1 MNLNLK
7 STVSI
12 LALTLC
18 FATPNA
24 LSMDDSALR
33 QDVEINIV
41 TKPCEKLTIT
51 PSKALNVEV
60 VRDAFPD
67 SGSVTFHP
75 CGEIK
80 TAVQKSL
87 SEATGHKEIRRILEL
102 DGGGIRG
109 LFSIIELAVLEE
121 IINHSANKDSSSP
134 YLYIRDL
141 FDVGTG
147 TSTGSI
153 LTAGLFSTRNYSATD
168 VAKLYARYGYKIF
181 DEHKRRVSPGLDIGL
196 TYATYGNE
204 GLRGLLT
211 DHFGNSLL
219 QDVHKPIYIVAMNES
234 KQEAAIFSS
243 TGLFDDQDELH
254 KTPLVTAVLCS
265 SSAPTFFPAVETLT
279 NGGTYLMSD
288 GGTVANNPANLV
300 YKQEKINYGGPFEI
314 YSFGTGIVPS
324 LHTRAADTGA
334 GSVATILNNTLTAAE
349 KLAYRECISEI
360 NAVSSQLRYFARIN
374 PKLEMGMDK
383 LDDTTEVYRD
393 YAIRKAFSVTQGGA
407 FADMVTRLG
416 FQMPDQDTLMQIQ
429 KTIFAKLD
437 SLKSNQYDQLDKYE
451 KEFVINKVLDLD
463 FMFYQK
469 RFYEDS
475 KTGAVM
481 QMQNG
486 EAQDFLDAIS
496 KDIAMKK
503 KQGDGV
509 VSKLW
514 STISTSKE
522 DNILEFIPRCL
533 EFHKLCDDQV
543 TLTLE
548 DFSLLTAQECA
559 FTQAQLKILSPSPK
573 YTINGEGLTSWYAS
587 TAVETDMNTLVLK
600 LFTKF
605 TDCCDAQEA
614 KYKYGDN
621 SASYGHL
628 PALIFWKDTLKNLEG
643 HVTKEQLVKLKTHL
657 AKNAEQVVNSRSY
670 TRLGSSVRSSRFSSL
685 VMSLDTY
692 IEKFC
697 KS

>member
-18 FATPNA
+18 FAIPNA
-24 LSMDDSALR
+24 LSMDSLKLDSGKPYE
-33 QDVEINIV
+33 EITV
-41 TKPCEKLTIT
+41 S
-51 PSKALNVEV
+51 PSKGLLNVEV
-60 VRDAFPD
+60 IRDTFPD

-75 CGEIK
+75 YGEIK

-87 SEATGHKEIRRILEL
+87 SEATGHIGIHRILEL

-109 LFSIIELAVLEE
+109 LFSIIQLTVLEE
-121 IINHSANKDSSSP
+121 IANHPMNKDLDMP
-134 YLYIRDL
+134 YRYIRDL

-153 LTAGLFSTRNYSATD
+153 LTAGLFSKRNYSATD

-181 DEHKRRVSPGLDIGL
+181 DEHKRTVSPGVGIGL
-196 TYATYGNE
+196 TYSTYGSE
-204 GLRGLLT
+204 GLQGLLV
-211 DHFGNSLL
+211 DHFGNSHM
-219 QDVHKPIYIVAMNES
+219 QDVHKPIYIVAMNET

-243 TGLFDDQDELH
+243 NSLFNDQDKLH
-254 KTPLVTAVLCS
+254 KTPLVSAVLCS
-265 SSAPTFFPAVETLT
+265 SSAPTFFPAVSLITD
-279 NGGTYLMSD
+279 GGQYLMSD
-288 GGTVANNPANLV
+288 GGTVANNPASLI
-300 YKQEKINYGGPFEI
+300 YDIEISRYGNPFEI
-314 YSFGTGIVPS
+314 YSFGTGLVPS
-324 LHTRAADTGA
+324 PETRGVDSG
-334 GSVATILNNTLTAAE
+334 GFSVATILGNTLVGAE
-349 KLAYRECISEI
+349 KLAYASCIGEI
-360 NAVSSQLRYFARIN
+360 NKISSQLQYFARMN

-383 LDDTTEVYRD
+383 LDDTTDTYIE
-393 YAIRKAFSVTQGGA
+393 YAIQKAFSLTQGRA
-407 FADMVTRLG
+407 FADMVTHLG
-416 FQMPDQDTLMQIQ
+416 FQMPNQETLAEIQ
-429 KTIFAKLD
+429 KTIRNKLD

-451 KEFVINKVLDLD
+451 KEFVIKKVLDLD

-469 RFYEDS
+469 RYYQDS
-475 KTGAVM
+475 ITGQIM

-486 EAQDFLDAIS
+486 EAESFLIALT
-496 KDIAMKK
+496 KDIAFKK
-503 KQGDGV
+503 QQGDGF

-514 STISTSKE
+514 NMVSTSNE

-587 TAVETDMNTLVLK
+587 TAVETDTNTLVLK

-605 TDCCDAQEA
+605 TDCCDDQEA
-614 KYKYGDN
+614 QYKYGDN